1 MSIVVSENEKSA
13 IISVP
18 LEELE
23 KLGLS
28 VGDEVEVYKNENDEI
43 VLRPKQ
49 IDKSPKIEDATEKVF
64 DRWDKVFVELA
75 KRTDEK

>member
-43 VLRPKQ
+43 ILRPAHSERTKKVLEATRE
-49 IDKSPKIEDATEKVF
+49 IIEERRSALI
-64 DRWDKVFVELA
+64 ELG
-75 KRTDEK
+75 KGHE